1 LGDQVV
7 SMLGQVIASGLAMGG
22 IYTLVALGYVFVWT
36 TMGVV
41 NFAAGEFLTFAA
53 FVFVATFV
61 TALDLPFAVA
71 ALAAALVMA
80 VLGAAFSR
88 IVFARLQRQRA
99 LVAIISTVA
108 FGIFL
113 KEAIRIIYGPEPI
126 LYTGPFESGTHVLLG
141 VRLGSQQILI
151 FTVVLA
157 IMAIQYVVLR
167 YTMAGKV
174 MRAVALDRDTAAL
187 MGIPVDKVLASTFAY
202 SCVLSALAGVL
213 LAPLFFVT
221 TEMGTL
227 VGLKGFVAMIIGGFG
242 SVPGAILGGLLLGL
256 VENLAA
262 FWISSTYKD
271 AIAFALLLA
280 FLVVRP
286 QGILPEQSAD
296 RA

>member
-1 LGDQVV
+1 
-7 SMLGQVIASGLAMGG
+7 MLGQVIASGLAMGG
-22 IYTLVALGYVFVWT
+22 IYTLVALGYAFVWT

-53 FVFVATFV
+53 FVFVASFATD
-61 TALDLPFAVA
+61 LDLPFVLA
-71 ALAAALVMA
+71 ALGAAAVMA
-80 VLGAAFSR
+80 VLGTGFSR
-88 IVFARLQRQRA
+88 IVFARLQRERA
-99 LVAIISTVA
+99 LVAIIATVA

-113 KEAIRIIYGPEPI
+113 KEATRIIYGPEPI
-126 LYTGPFESGTHVLLG
+126 LYTGPFGSDTTTVLG
-141 VRLGSQQILI
+141 VRFADQQLLILG
-151 FTVVLA
+151 VVLA
-157 IMAIQYVVLR
+157 VMVLQYLVLR

-187 MGIPVDKVLASTFAY
+187 MGIPVDRVLAATFAY
-202 SCVLSALAGVL
+202 ACVLSALGGVL

-242 SVPGAILGGLLLGL
+242 SVPGAILGGLLLG
-256 VENLAA
+256 VIENLAA

-271 AIAFALLLA
+271 VIAFALLLV

-286 QGILPEQSAD
+286 QGLLPERSAD